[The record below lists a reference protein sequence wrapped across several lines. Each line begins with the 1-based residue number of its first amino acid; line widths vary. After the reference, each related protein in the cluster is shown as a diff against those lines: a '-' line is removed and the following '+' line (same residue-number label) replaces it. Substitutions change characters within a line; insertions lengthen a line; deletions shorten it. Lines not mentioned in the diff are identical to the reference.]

1 MAKHAKRK
9 KKKTT
14 SRRRMSGLAL
24 NASSEIVQYGSIAAG
39 FLLGDTINTAID
51 KIADPTKID
60 GKIVA
65 GVQAGAGAAYM
76 WLKKGKK
83 NLPLTIASGLLIGS
97 GAKRGLKAFGMGA
110 MPLNAYQNM
119 PHVAGPRRLP
129 MNGFQNVPHVGA
141 HTPSSSGMGYNAQ
154 RIPINGKATIFRN
167 RMRGAA

>member
-14 SRRRMSGLAL
+14 RRRRMSGGLAL
-24 NASSEIVQYGSIAAG
+24 NANSELVQYGSIAAG

-51 KIADPTKID
+51 KVADPTKID

-97 GAKRGLKAFGMGA
+97 GAKRGLKAFGLGA
-110 MPLNAYQNM
+110 LPMNVYQNM
-119 PHVAGPRRLP
+119 PHVAGPSRRLP
-129 MNGFQNVPHVGA
+129 MNGFQSVPHVGA
-141 HTPSSSGMGYNAQ
+141 HTPSNSGMGYNAQ

-167 RMRGAA
+167 RMRA